1 LEICVV
7 WSFVYFAFGRMVEL
21 MMLRFRCR
29 ESKEIE
35 ILVLRH
41 ELEIPRPRLKP
52 EDRAWLSL
60 LSRIVSRERWSVS
73 AVATN
78 SVSKPASTRRVATA
92 FAELART
99 I

>member
-41 ELEIPRPRLKP
+41 ELEILRRHHPRPRLKP
-52 EDRAWLSL
+52 EDRA
-60 LSRIVSRERWSVS
+60 
-73 AVATN
+73 
-78 SVSKPASTRRVATA
+78 P
-92 FAELART
+92 
-99 I
+99 